1 MTEVI
6 HIKSLPW
13 HLTSEFFVQ
22 SMFYS
27 AIQWEIDVSQIA
39 HIAPSIHISSSSTRN
54 SQGNG
59 YVCFCGLLLG
69 GSMSIVAINVRGWYI
84 ASVSLQASTLILYF
98 GLKSDNRSK
107 IIWNVILTNTCLK
120 KINHLLSR
128 KKKKN
133 SHWLILKVFQWSK
146 TTRHHKAI
154 LRHNV
159 QWFTRLRFHIK
170 GHNTRLITEPTVLV
184 VEEMVNLSINA

>member
-1 MTEVI
+1 MLSTLLWNHFLRVFIFSLILYCDSSFYCFSEWP
-6 HIKSLPW
+6 KSLPW
-13 HLTSEFFVQ
+13 HLTSGFFVQ

-128 KKKKN
+128 EKKEK
-133 SHWLILKVFQWSK
+133 
-146 TTRHHKAI
+146 
-154 LRHNV
+154 
-159 QWFTRLRFHIK
+159 
-170 GHNTRLITEPTVLV
+170 
-184 VEEMVNLSINA
+184 

>member
-1 MTEVI
+1 MKPFSSGFYLFPNTILWQFFLLFFRHIIWHDRSNPV
-6 HIKSLPW
+6 IKSLPW
-13 HLTSEFFVQ
+13 HLTSGFFVQ

-128 KKKKN
+128 EKKEK
-133 SHWLILKVFQWSK
+133 
-146 TTRHHKAI
+146 
-154 LRHNV
+154 
-159 QWFTRLRFHIK
+159 
-170 GHNTRLITEPTVLV
+170 
-184 VEEMVNLSINA
+184 

>member
-1 MTEVI
+1 MFLRFASGGLYEYCGDQCAWVI
-6 HIKSLPW
+6 YSLR
-13 HLTSEFFVQ
+13 F
-22 SMFYS
+22 
-27 AIQWEIDVSQIA
+27 IA
-39 HIAPSIHISSSSTRN
+39 
-54 SQGNG
+54 
-59 YVCFCGLLLG
+59 GL
-69 GSMSIVAINVRGWYI
+69 
-84 ASVSLQASTLILYF
+84 VSLQASTLILYF

-107 IIWNVILTNTCLK
+107 IIWNVIWTNTCLK

-128 KKKKN
+128 EKKEKN

-184 VEEMVNLSINA
+184 GEEMVNLSINA

>member
-13 HLTSEFFVQ
+13 HLTSGFFVQ

-128 KKKKN
+128 EKFLKIVTDSFWKCFNGARQQGTIRQHSGIMSSGLHGLDFTSKVITRD
-133 SHWLILKVFQWSK
+133 WLL
-146 TTRHHKAI
+146 
-154 LRHNV
+154 N
-159 QWFTRLRFHIK
+159 RLC
-170 GHNTRLITEPTVLV
+170 
-184 VEEMVNLSINA
+184 